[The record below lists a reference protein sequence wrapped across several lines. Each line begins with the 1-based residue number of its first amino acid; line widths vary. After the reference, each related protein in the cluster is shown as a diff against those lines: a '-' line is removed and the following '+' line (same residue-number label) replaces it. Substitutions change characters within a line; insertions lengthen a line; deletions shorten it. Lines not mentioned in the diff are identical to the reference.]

1 MMQDSTKIEI
11 LELLAKKHPEKGKA
25 SEIMAQ
31 AILNEESIK
40 TIRDDKIDEIWIYRD
55 GIYVPNGISY
65 LKEYCREVL
74 GKAYENYFINMVLS
88 KIKVDTLINARDFF
102 NQNSHDEIAVNNGIL
117 NLITRELSKFT
128 PSKIF
133 FQKIK
138 VDYVPGQDCPR
149 IKEHLAAV
157 LKNAEEDSKIF
168 FEIAGWCLYKKYI
181 PEKAIMG
188 TGTGRNGK
196 SKTWELLKNFLSEE
210 NVSSVPL
217 QELDIDGFAASNLLN
232 KLANIAPDL
241 PSVSLDSTSTFKS
254 LTGQDYVSAN
264 RKFLPRIDFKN
275 YAKLIFS
282 CNQLPIT
289 EDITPAFWNRW
300 IILEFPF
307 TFLSQ
312 KELSLLSQEER
323 DTGNYKLANPLIIE
337 SLLAKDEL
345 SGLLNNA
352 IEGLARLRKQGDFS
366 SSKSVKDIQ
375 RLWTRKADSFAAFFE
390 DWCEEKQGNILYSSD
405 LTKRYI
411 SYCREHKIKPAQK
424 KHIRL
429 FLEQKGIFT
438 NKDTNKES
446 PCLGKWFW
454 DGLAIKKDMNDED
467 NHK

>member
-1 MMQDSTKIEI
+1 MIADSTKIEI
-11 LELLAKKHPEKGKA
+11 LENLNGKKREKQHA
-25 SEIMAQ
+25 TEVMAQ
-31 AILNEESIK
+31 AILQEEWIK

-55 GIYVPNGISY
+55 GVYVPNGISY

-74 GKAYENYFINMVLS
+74 GKAYDVYVANNVLN
-88 KIKVDTLINARDFF
+88 KIKVDTLIDAKDFF
-102 NQNSHDEIAVNNGIL
+102 NQNNHEEIAVNNGIL
-117 NLITRELSKFT
+117 NLKTGKLSDFS
-128 PSKIF
+128 PDKIF

-138 VDYVPGQDCPR
+138 VNYVPNADCPK

-168 FEIAGWCLYKKYI
+168 FEIVGWCLYKKYV

-188 TGTGRNGK
+188 TGCGRNGK
-196 SKTWELLKNFLSEE
+196 SKTWELVKNFLGEG

-217 QELDIDGFAASNLLN
+217 QELDVDGFAASNLLN

-241 PSVSLDSTSTFKS
+241 PSVSLESTSTFKS

-300 IILEFPF
+300 VILEFPF
-307 TFLSQ
+307 TFISQ
-312 KELSLLSQEER
+312 KEFNLLSQDEK
-323 DTGNYKLANPLIIE
+323 DKGNYKLANPFVLDG
-337 SLLAKDEL
+337 LLAAEEL

-352 IEGLARLRKQGDFS
+352 LEGLARLLRQGDFS

-375 RLWTRKADSFAAFFE
+375 TLWTRKADSFAAFYE
-390 DWCEEKQGNILYSSD
+390 DCCEEKDNRLYASD
-405 LTKRYI
+405 LQKSYI
-411 SYCREHKIKPAQK
+411 SYCKKYKVKPALK

-429 FLEQKGIFT
+429 FLEQKGIFPAK
-438 NKDTNKES
+438 NSAKDD
-446 PCLGKWFW
+446 LHYGKWFW
-454 DGLAIKKDMNDED
+454 DGLNVVPDKNDPD
-467 NHK
+467 NQK